1 MRPSTYLDKKKL
13 PMKTKLKIAYKVID
27 FVCGSSLAELKWAIS
42 CNKKQMKYLIKQ
54 KSIAKRQKNQSRRV
68 LK

>member
-1 MRPSTYLDKKKL
+1 
-13 PMKTKLKIAYKVID
+13 MKTKLKIAYKVID

>member
-1 MRPSTYLDKKKL
+1 MHCLSKGGLGMRPSTYLDKKKL

-42 CNKKQMKYLIKQ
+42 CNKKQKK
-54 KSIAKRQKNQSRRV
+54 
-68 LK
+68 